1 MVKPIELINLI
12 DSICKGIVVNKNF
25 KSIFTISTGI
35 ALVFALG
42 TTPARAANDFTVTST
57 VTSFTPNGPSEAFT
71 LTFAPVANIT
81 GELNVRITNSDYS
94 STWLPKQTCVDPSP
108 PFQCGI
114 SMFTVDGISNMD
126 WSFSANSTFLSIKM
140 NGTGITAGQTVVI
153 PFNQGAFTIGSA
165 GAYNIEVN
173 APTGPGNMGKLAIT
187 AGSAPIEEPTDSTT
201 PTPTPAPS
209 TPAPT
214 AVTAPTVG
222 TAAALAALPKS
233 STRPKVKFG
242 SSSKGLSKS
251 SKKSLKKVATV
262 AKDGYGVRVTGSAG
276 MQPGVSK
283 KAVRALAKKRAM
295 EIRAYLI
302 KQGVPKEDII
312 IKTKVV
318 PIGKMP
324 LTLVKVETLD

>member
-1 MVKPIELINLI
+1 MVKSIELINLI

-25 KSIFTISTGI
+25 RSILTISTGI

-42 TTPARAANDFTVTST
+42 TAPARAASDFTVTST

-71 LTFAPVANIT
+71 LTFAPVANVT

-94 STWLPKQTCVDPSP
+94 SIWIPKPCSDPSP
-108 PFQCGI
+108 PFDCEVSSFIAPGDPD
-114 SMFTVDGISNMD
+114 MMR
-126 WSFSANSTFLSIKM
+126 SFSTNPSFLSIKM
-140 NGTGITAGQTVVI
+140 NGATIEAGQTVVLG
-153 PFNQGAFTIGSA
+153 FSAGAFTIGSN

-173 APTGPGNMGKLAIT
+173 APTGPGNTGSLAVT
-187 AGSAPIEEPTDSTT
+187 AGSAPIAEPTDSTT

-214 AVTAPTVG
+214 VVTAPTVG
-222 TAAALAALPKS
+222 TAAALPKS

-312 IKTKVV
+312 IKTKIV
-318 PIGKMP
+318 PIGKAP
-324 LTLVKVETLD
+324 TTLVKVETLD